1 MRILLAAV
9 LGCTLAACGGGG
21 EGDLPDAG
29 YNCDLDDRD
38 EQFVAG
44 MQKTGNLGI
53 TFTLV
58 ESTPAP
64 PARDNNIWV
73 IDVEDGAGALVGA
86 TLGIK
91 PFMPD
96 HNHGTSIPAII
107 TEDATTAGRYN
118 AEQVNLAMPGIWE
131 VTVSATPDGG
141 GAIDKDSVI
150 FTFCIA
156 S

>member
-1 MRILLAAV
+1 MRALPAV
-9 LGCTLAACGGGG
+9 ALGAGIAACSGGG

-29 YNCDLDDRD
+29 ANCDVDDRD

-44 MQKTGNLGI
+44 MQHTGNLGI

-64 PARDNNIWV
+64 PARDNNEWV
-73 IDVEDGAGALVGA
+73 IDIADDTGALTGA

-107 TEDATTAGRYN
+107 TEDGTTAGRYD

-131 VTVSATPDGG
+131 VTISATPEGG
-141 GAIDKDSVI
+141 TAADKDSVI
-150 FTFCIA
+150 FTFCVA